1 MVTIKSQSSP
11 RNAARYFDEHLSRD
25 DYFSEKQQTT
35 GRWFG
40 RGCEPFGLESESV
53 VEQEPFVALC
63 KGLRPDDHSKL
74 TQRATTNRRCL
85 YDLTVSAPKSISI
98 MALVA
103 GDARLIAAHEKAVA
117 VTLAAAEKLARVR
130 VRKGA
135 AVDTRQSRITGNLIG
150 AQFLHRESRALDPH
164 LHTHCVIFNVT
175 HDPVEQRLK
184 ALEPRQFYDQ
194 SKHLTQI
201 YRAHLSQSLR
211 ELGYE
216 TYLDRQR
223 CPQIRGVDKNLITTF
238 SKRAAQRDALVALRE
253 QQLGRALSKTEV
265 ARLVHQ
271 HRAKKEQRIDPEAL
285 RKFQLEQLPP
295 AGRLRL
301 EKLKERAM
309 TAPRQP
315 VISPARKLPPV
326 PGVTVPGG
334 NWIAVVRLAL
344 LAARSVDIN
353 PFLFSPE
360 QPFPQ
365 RVIQAESFLRQVR
378 RTKSFLRYAQKNQR
392 KVFSR

>member
-1 MVTIKSQSSP
+1 MVTIKAQTSP

-40 RGCEPFGLESESV
+40 RGCESLGVESESV
-53 VEQEPFVALC
+53 VEQEPFVALS

-74 TQRATTNRRCL
+74 TQRATANRRCL
-85 YDLTVSAPKSISI
+85 YDLTISAPKSLSI

-117 VTLAAAEKLARVR
+117 ATLAAAEDLACVR

-135 AVDTRQSRITGNLIG
+135 AVDTQQTRTTGNIIG
-150 AQFLHRESRALDPH
+150 AQFLHRESRALDPQ

-175 HDPVEQRLK
+175 HDPVEKKLK
-184 ALEPRQFYDQ
+184 ALEPRQLYDQ
-194 SKHLTQI
+194 SKDLTQL
-201 YRAHLSQSLR
+201 YRAHLAVSLR
-211 ELGYE
+211 GLGYE

-223 CPQIRGVDKNLITTF
+223 CPQIRGVDKSLITTF
-238 SKRAAQRDALVALRE
+238 SKRAAQRDTLVALRE
-253 QQLGRALSKTEV
+253 AQLGRSLSKREV
-265 ARLVHQ
+265 AQVVHQ
-271 HRAKKEQRIDPEAL
+271 HRTKKQQRIDPEAL

-295 AGRLRL
+295 EGRLRL

-309 TAPRQP
+309 TGPRQP
-315 VISPARKLPPV
+315 VISSARTLPPV
-326 PGVTVPGG
+326 PGVTMPGV

-353 PFLFSPE
+353 PHLFAPQLS
-360 QPFPQ
+360 FPQ
-365 RVIQAESFLRQVR
+365 RVIQGGRYLQNFR
-378 RTKSFLRYAQKNQR
+378 RFQSFLRYAQKNQQKEFNR
-392 KVFSR
+392 

>member
-40 RGCEPFGLESESV
+40 RGCEPF
-53 VEQEPFVALC
+53 VALC
-63 KGLRPDDHSKL
+63 QGLHPDDHSKL
-74 TQRATTNRRCL
+74 TQRATANRRCL
-85 YDLTVSAPKSISI
+85 YDLTISAPKSLSI

-117 VTLAAAEKLARVR
+117 ATLAAAEDLACVR

-135 AVDTRQSRITGNLIG
+135 AVDTQQTRTTGNIIG
-150 AQFLHRESRALDPH
+150 AQFLHRESRALDPQ

-175 HDPVEQRLK
+175 HDPVEKKLK
-184 ALEPRQFYDQ
+184 ALEPRQLYDQ
-194 SKHLTQI
+194 SKELTQL
-201 YRAHLSQSLR
+201 YRALLAVSVR
-211 ELGYE
+211 GLGYE
-216 TYLDRQR
+216 VYADRQR

-238 SKRAAQRDALVALRE
+238 SKRSAQRDTLVALRE
-253 QQLGRALSKTEV
+253 QQLGRSLSKREV
-265 ARLVHQ
+265 AQVVHQ
-271 HRAKKEQRIDPEAL
+271 HRAKKQQRIDPEAL

-315 VISPARKLPPV
+315 VISPARKLP
-326 PGVTVPGG
+326 GVTMPGG

-360 QPFPQ
+360 QPYPQ
-365 RVIQAESFLRQVR
+365 RVIQAGSFLRQVQ
-378 RTKSFLRYAQKNQR
+378 RTKSFLRSAQKSQK

>member
-1 MVTIKSQSSP
+1 MVTIKAQTSP

-25 DYFSEKQQTT
+25 DYFSEKQQTV

-40 RGCEPFGLESESV
+40 RGCETLGLESEST

-63 KGLRPDDHSKL
+63 KGLRPDDHAKL
-74 TQRATTNRRCL
+74 TQRATANRRCL
-85 YDLTVSAPKSISI
+85 YDLTISAPKSLSI

-117 VTLAAAEKLARVR
+117 ATLAAAEDLACVR

-135 AVDTRQSRITGNLIG
+135 AVDTQQTRITGNIIG
-150 AQFLHRESRALDPH
+150 AQFLHRESRALDPQ

-175 HDPVEQRLK
+175 HDPVEKKLK
-184 ALEPRQFYDQ
+184 ALEPRQLYDQ
-194 SKHLTQI
+194 SQELTKL
-201 YRAHLSQSLR
+201 YRAHLAVSLR
-211 ELGYE
+211 GLGYE
-216 TYLDRQR
+216 VYADRQR
-223 CPQIRGVDKNLITTF
+223 CPQIRGVDKSLITIF
-238 SKRAAQRDALVALRE
+238 SKRSAQRDTLVALRE
-253 QQLGRALSKTEV
+253 AQLGRSLSKREV
-265 ARLVHQ
+265 AQVVHQ
-271 HRAKKEQRIDPEAL
+271 NRAKKQQRIDPEAL

-295 AGRLRL
+295 AGWLRL
-301 EKLKERAM
+301 ENLKERAM
-309 TAPRQP
+309 AAPRQP

-326 PGVTVPGG
+326 SGVTLPGG

-365 RVIQAESFLRQVR
+365 RVIQAGSFLRQVR
-378 RTKSFLRYAQKNQR
+378 RTKSFLRSAQKNQQ
-392 KVFSR
+392 KEFSR

>member
-1 MVTIKSQSSP
+1 VVTIKAQTSP

-40 RGCEPFGLESESV
+40 RGCETLGVESESV

-63 KGLRPDDHSKL
+63 QGLRPDDHSKL

-85 YDLTVSAPKSISI
+85 YDLTVSAPKSLSI

-117 VTLAAAEKLARVR
+117 VTLAAAEELARVR

-135 AVDTRQSRITGNLIG
+135 AVDTRQSRVTGNLIG
-150 AQFLHRESRALDPH
+150 AQFLHRESRALDPQ

-194 SKHLTQI
+194 SKQLTQI
-201 YRAHLSQSLR
+201 YRDHLSQSLR

-238 SKRAAQRDALVALRE
+238 SKRAAQRDALVALSE
-253 QQLGRALSKTEV
+253 QQLGRSLSKTEV
-265 ARLVHQ
+265 ARVVHQ
-271 HRAKKEQRIDPEAL
+271 NRAKKQQRIDPDAL

-309 TAPRQP
+309 TGPRQP
-315 VISPARKLPPV
+315 VISSARTLPPV
-326 PGVTVPGG
+326 PGVTMPGV

-353 PFLFSPE
+353 PHLFAPQLS
-360 QPFPQ
+360 FPQ
-365 RVIQAESFLRQVR
+365 RVIQGGRYLQNFR
-378 RTKSFLRYAQKNQR
+378 RFQSFLRYAQKNQQKEFIR
-392 KVFSR
+392 

>member
-63 KGLRPDDHSKL
+63 QGLHPDDHSKL
-74 TQRATTNRRCL
+74 TQRATANRRCL
-85 YDLTVSAPKSISI
+85 YDLTISAPKSLSI

-117 VTLAAAEKLARVR
+117 ATLAAAEDLACVR

-135 AVDTRQSRITGNLIG
+135 SVDTQQTRPTGNIIG
-150 AQFLHRESRALDPH
+150 AQFLHRESRALDPQ

-175 HDPVEQRLK
+175 HDPVEKKLK
-184 ALEPRQFYDQ
+184 ALEPRQLYDQ
-194 SKHLTQI
+194 SKELTQL
-201 YRAHLSQSLR
+201 YRALLAVSVR
-211 ELGYE
+211 GLGYE
-216 TYLDRQR
+216 VYADRQR

-238 SKRAAQRDALVALRE
+238 SKRAAQRDTLVALRE
-253 QQLGRALSKTEV
+253 QQLGRSLSKREV
-265 ARLVHQ
+265 AQVVHQ
-271 HRAKKEQRIDPEAL
+271 HRAKKQQRIDPEAL

-301 EKLKERAM
+301 EKLKAQAM

-360 QPFPQ
+360 QPYPQ
-365 RVIQAESFLRQVR
+365 RVIQAGSFLRQVQ
-378 RTKSFLRYAQKNQR
+378 RTKSFLRSAQKSR
-392 KVFSR
+392 KKESSR

>member
-1 MVTIKSQSSP
+1 MVTIKAQTSP
-11 RNAARYFDEHLSRD
+11 RNAARYFDDHLSRD
-25 DYFSEKQQTT
+25 DYYSEKEQTV

-40 RGCEPFGLESESV
+40 RGCETFGLESESV

-74 TQRATTNRRCL
+74 TQRATANRRCL
-85 YDLTVSAPKSISI
+85 YDLTVSAPKSLSI

-103 GDARLIAAHEKAVA
+103 GDARLIATHEKAVA
-117 VTLAAAEKLARVR
+117 VTLAAAEELARVR

-135 AVDTRQSRITGNLIG
+135 AVDTRQSRVTGNLIG
-150 AQFLHRESRALDPH
+150 AQFLHRESRALDPQ

-194 SKHLTQI
+194 SKQLTQI
-201 YRAHLSQSLR
+201 YRDHLSQSLR

-238 SKRAAQRDALVALRE
+238 SKRAAQRDTLVALRE
-253 QQLGRALSKTEV
+253 QQLGRSLSKTEV
-265 ARLVHQ
+265 ARVVHQ
-271 HRAKKEQRIDPEAL
+271 NRAKKQQRIDPEAL

-301 EKLKERAM
+301 EKLKEQAM
-309 TAPRQP
+309 AAPRQP
-315 VISPARKLPPV
+315 VISSARTLPPV
-326 PGVTVPGG
+326 PGVTMPGV

-353 PFLFSPE
+353 PHLFAPQLS
-360 QPFPQ
+360 FPQ
-365 RVIQAESFLRQVR
+365 RVIQGGRYLQNFR
-378 RTKSFLRYAQKNQR
+378 RFQSFLRYAQKNQQKEFIR
-392 KVFSR
+392 

>member
-1 MVTIKSQSSP
+1 MVTIKAQTSP

-40 RGCEPFGLESESV
+40 RGCEILGVESESV
-53 VEQEPFVALC
+53 IEQEPFVALC
-63 KGLRPDDHSKL
+63 KGLRPDDHTKL
-74 TQRATTNRRCL
+74 TQRATANRRCL
-85 YDLTVSAPKSISI
+85 YDLTISAPKSLSI

-103 GDARLIAAHEKAVA
+103 GDARLIAAHEKAVTA
-117 VTLAAAEKLARVR
+117 TLDAAENLACVR

-135 AVDTRQSRITGNLIG
+135 AVDTQQTRTTGNIIG
-150 AQFLHRESRALDPH
+150 AQFLHRESRALDPQ

-175 HDPVEQRLK
+175 HDPVEKRLK
-184 ALEPRQFYDQ
+184 ALEARQLYDQ
-194 SKHLTQI
+194 SKELTRI
-201 YRAHLSQSLR
+201 YRDHLSESLR

-238 SKRAAQRDALVALRE
+238 SKRSAQRDALVALRE
-253 QQLGRALSKTEV
+253 AQLGRSLSKREV
-265 ARLVHQ
+265 AQVVHQ
-271 HRAKKEQRIDPEAL
+271 NRAKKQQRIDPEAL
-285 RKFQLEQLPP
+285 RQFQLEQLPP

-309 TAPRQP
+309 AAPRQP
-315 VISPARKLPPV
+315 VISPARTMPPV
-326 PGVTVPGG
+326 PGVTMPGV

-344 LAARSVDIN
+344 LAARTVNIN
-353 PFLFSPE
+353 AYLFSP
-360 QPFPQ
+360 QLAWPQ
-365 RVIQAESFLRQVR
+365 RVCQAGRFLRQVQ
-378 RTKSFLRYAQKNQR
+378 RTKSFLRYAQNTPNKE
-392 KVFSR
+392 FSR

>member
-63 KGLRPDDHSKL
+63 QGLHPDDHSKL
-74 TQRATTNRRCL
+74 TQRATANRRCL
-85 YDLTVSAPKSISI
+85 YDLTISAPKSLSI

-117 VTLAAAEKLARVR
+117 ATLAAAEDLACVR

-135 AVDTRQSRITGNLIG
+135 AVDTQQTRTTGNIIG
-150 AQFLHRESRALDPH
+150 AQFLHRESRALDPQ

-175 HDPVEQRLK
+175 HDPVEKKLK
-184 ALEPRQFYDQ
+184 ALEPRQLYDQ
-194 SKHLTQI
+194 SKELTQL
-201 YRAHLSQSLR
+201 YRALLAVSVR
-211 ELGYE
+211 GLGYE
-216 TYLDRQR
+216 VYADRQR

-238 SKRAAQRDALVALRE
+238 SKRAAQRDTQVALRE
-253 QQLGRALSKTEV
+253 AQLGRSLSKREV
-265 ARLVHQ
+265 AQVVHQ
-271 HRAKKEQRIDPEAL
+271 NRAKKQQRIDPEAL
-285 RKFQLEQLPP
+285 RKYQLEQLPP

-301 EKLKERAM
+301 EKLKEEAM
-309 TAPRQP
+309 AAPRQS
-315 VISPARKLPPV
+315 VVSPARTMPPMSGITM
-326 PGVTVPGG
+326 PGV

-344 LAARSVDIN
+344 LATRTVNVNAY
-353 PFLFSPE
+353 LFSP
-360 QPFPQ
+360 QLSWPQ
-365 RVIQAESFLRQVR
+365 RVCQAGRILRHVQ
-378 RTKSFLRYAQKNQR
+378 RTKSFLRYAQNTPNKE
-392 KVFSR
+392 FSR

>member
-1 MVTIKSQSSP
+1 MVTIKSQASP

-40 RGCEPFGLESESV
+40 RGCETLGVESESV

-63 KGLRPDDHSKL
+63 QGLRPDDHAKL
-74 TQRATTNRRCL
+74 TQRATANRRCL
-85 YDLTVSAPKSISI
+85 YDLTVSAPKSLSI

-117 VTLAAAEKLARVR
+117 ATLAAAEDLACVR
-130 VRKGA
+130 IRKGA
-135 AVDTRQSRITGNLIG
+135 AVDTQQTRTTGNIIG
-150 AQFLHRESRALDPH
+150 AQFLHRESRALDPQ

-201 YRAHLSQSLR
+201 YRDHLSQSLR

-223 CPQIRGVDKNLITTF
+223 CPQIRGVDRNLITTF

-253 QQLGRALSKTEV
+253 QELGRALSKTEV
-265 ARLVHQ
+265 SRLVHR

-285 RKFQLEQLPP
+285 RKLQLEQLPP

-301 EKLKERAM
+301 EKLKEQAVA
-309 TAPRQP
+309 APRQP
-315 VISPARKLPPV
+315 VISPARRM
-326 PGVTVPGG
+326 PGVTLPGG

-360 QPFPQ
+360 QPYSQ
-365 RVIQAESFLRQVR
+365 RVIQAGSFLRQVQ
-378 RTKSFLRYAQKNQR
+378 RTKSFLGSAQKSR
-392 KVFSR
+392 KKEFSR

>member
-1 MVTIKSQSSP
+1 MVTIKAQTSP

-25 DYFSEKQQTT
+25 DYFSEKQQTV

-40 RGCEPFGLESESV
+40 RGCETLGIESESI

-63 KGLRPDDHSKL
+63 KGLRPDDHTKL
-74 TQRATTNRRCL
+74 TQRATANRRCL
-85 YDLTVSAPKSISI
+85 YDLTISAPKSLSI

-117 VTLAAAEKLARVR
+117 ATLAAAEDLACVR

-135 AVDTRQSRITGNLIG
+135 AVDTQQTRTTGNIIG
-150 AQFLHRESRALDPH
+150 AQFLHRESRALDPQ

-175 HDPVEQRLK
+175 HDPVEKKLK
-184 ALEPRQFYDQ
+184 ALEPRQLYDQ
-194 SKHLTQI
+194 SKELTQI
-201 YRAHLSQSLR
+201 YRALLAVSLR
-211 ELGYE
+211 GLGYE
-216 TYLDRQR
+216 VYADRQR
-223 CPQIRGVDKNLITTF
+223 CPQIRGVDKNLITIF
-238 SKRAAQRDALVALRE
+238 SKRSAQRDTLVALRE
-253 QQLGRALSKTEV
+253 AQLGRSLSKTEV
-265 ARLVHQ
+265 AQVVHRN
-271 HRAKKEQRIDPEAL
+271 RAKKQQRIDPEAL

-295 AGRLRL
+295 AWRLRL

-309 TAPRQP
+309 TAPRLP

-360 QPFPQ
+360 QPYPQ
-365 RVIQAESFLRQVR
+365 RAIQAGSFLRQFR
-378 RTKSFLRYAQKNQR
+378 RTKSFLRSAQKSQ
-392 KVFSR
+392 KKEFSR

>member
-1 MVTIKSQSSP
+1 MVTIKAQTSP

-40 RGCEPFGLESESV
+40 RGCETLGVESESV

-74 TQRATTNRRCL
+74 TQRATANRRCL
-85 YDLTVSAPKSISI
+85 YDLTVSAPKSLSI

-117 VTLAAAEKLARVR
+117 VTLAAAEELARVR

-135 AVDTRQSRITGNLIG
+135 AVDTRQSRVTGNLIG
-150 AQFLHRESRALDPH
+150 AQFLHRESRALDPQ

-194 SKHLTQI
+194 SKQLTQI
-201 YRAHLSQSLR
+201 YRDHLSQSLR

-238 SKRAAQRDALVALRE
+238 SKRAAQRDALVALSE
-253 QQLGRALSKTEV
+253 QQLGRSLSKTEV
-265 ARLVHQ
+265 ARVVHQ
-271 HRAKKEQRIDPEAL
+271 NRAKKQQRIDPDAL

-309 TAPRQP
+309 TGPRQP
-315 VISPARKLPPV
+315 VISSARTLPPV
-326 PGVTVPGG
+326 PGVTMPGV

-353 PFLFSPE
+353 PHLFAPQLS
-360 QPFPQ
+360 FPQ
-365 RVIQAESFLRQVR
+365 RVIQGGRYLQNFR
-378 RTKSFLRYAQKNQR
+378 RFQSFLRYAQKNQQKEFIR
-392 KVFSR
+392 

>member
-1 MVTIKSQSSP
+1 MVTIKAQTSP
-11 RNAARYFDEHLSRD
+11 RNAARYFDDHLSRD
-25 DYFSEKQQTT
+25 DYYSEKKQTV

-40 RGCEPFGLESESV
+40 RGCETFGLESESV

-63 KGLRPDDHSKL
+63 KGLRPDDHTKL
-74 TQRATTNRRCL
+74 TQRATANRRCL
-85 YDLTVSAPKSISI
+85 YDLTVSAPKSLSI

-103 GDARLIAAHEKAVA
+103 GDARLIATHEKAVA
-117 VTLAAAEKLARVR
+117 VTLAAAEELARVR

-135 AVDTRQSRITGNLIG
+135 AVDTRQSRVTGNLIG
-150 AQFLHRESRALDPH
+150 AQFLHRESRALDPQ

-194 SKHLTQI
+194 SKQLTQI
-201 YRAHLSQSLR
+201 YRDHLSQSLR

-223 CPQIRGVDKNLITTF
+223 CPQIRGVDKSLITTF
-238 SKRAAQRDALVALRE
+238 SKRSAQRDTLVALRE
-253 QQLGRALSKTEV
+253 QQLGRSLSKTEV
-265 ARLVHQ
+265 ARVVHQ
-271 HRAKKEQRIDPEAL
+271 NRAKKQQRIDPEAL

-301 EKLKERAM
+301 EKLKEQAM
-309 TAPRQP
+309 AAPRQP
-315 VISPARKLPPV
+315 FISPARTLPPM
-326 PGVTVPGG
+326 PGVTIPGV

-344 LAARSVDIN
+344 LAARTVNIN

-360 QPFPQ
+360 QSFPQ
-365 RVIQAESFLRQVR
+365 RVIQAGSFLQQVR
-378 RTKSFLRYAQKNQR
+378 RTKSFLRYAQKNQQKEFIR
-392 KVFSR
+392 